1 MKIIFFGSSEYC
13 LPILST
19 LKANFDLITIITKSV
34 TPIELFARK
43 NGISVFTPKDKNEL
57 LALADKIVKLQP
69 DIAVVAD
76 YGLIIPKVIFEIPK
90 HQTLNIHFSKLPK
103 LRGASP
109 VQYTILAGETA
120 WISVIIMDE
129 GMDTGDIV
137 WQKEMKQFSNFPMLQ
152 LKNETTGSLYKKLF
166 QYIAY
171 ELPKIITD
179 YIDGKLTLKKQD
191 HSKATYTKQL
201 SRDDGFI
208 PPQILDTALN
218 GNNISKDSI
227 SKYFSQK
234 SVIFETLSHCDIVT
248 FLDRAIRAFSPWP
261 GVWTKIDIKG
271 KRLKF
276 IKAHIDNDRLILD
289 LVQLE
294 GKKPVSWKQFR
305 EGYPKVKL
313 SNNS

>member
-13 LPILST
+13 FPILST
-19 LKANFDLITIITKSV
+19 LKVNFHLIAIITKTG

-43 NGISVFTPKDKNEL
+43 NDISVFTPKDKNEL
-57 LALADKIVKLQP
+57 LNLTDKIVKLQP

-109 VQYTILAGETA
+109 VQYTILTGKTA

-129 GMDTGDIV
+129 EMDTGDIV
-137 WQKEMKQFSNFPMLQ
+137 WQKEFDEC
-152 LKNETTGSLYKKLF
+152 KNETTESLYKKLF
-166 QYIAY
+166 NNIAA
-171 ELPKIITD
+171 ELPRIINQYTS
-179 YIDGKLTLKKQD
+179 GKLKPRKQD
-191 HSKATYTKQL
+191 NSQATYTKIFT
-201 SRDDGFI
+201 RDDGFI
-208 PPQILDTALN
+208 PFELIIKAINGDNPTDEQFKKWPLYKSLHEFSIL
-218 GNNISKDSI
+218 
-227 SKYFSQK
+227 F
-234 SVIFETLSHCDIVT
+234 
-248 FLDRAIRAFSPWP
+248 DRAIRAFSPWP
-261 GVWTKIDIKG
+261 GVWTEIEVKQCDNETIKQLK
-271 KRLKF
+271 KRLK
-276 IKAHIDNDRLILD
+276 ILRAHIEERKLVLD

-305 EGYPKVKL
+305 EGYPEIKL